1 MVKRDLVLRA
11 KEWIK
16 QWLGRIGNNP
26 LVREGAP
33 FLGLYWFYSLIR
45 WFVAYDGPY
54 EAFSNA
60 FRIIRAEDYLGIFIE
75 PNIQQDLIT
84 HALPVVYF
92 ANWFY
97 TFGYFPILILAVVG
111 LYRVDRERYHT
122 FKLTFL
128 LGLGFALVCFS
139 LFPLAPPRM
148 LTVMGFVDTQRVF
161 GSNLYNK
168 SFTVS
173 FYNPYAAMPSLHFG
187 WALLVGVMARTFKR
201 RVLRL
206 LGVVYPACMAF
217 TVIVTGHHFF
227 LDILG
232 GALVVGLAYGLVKLF
247 SRVRREDVVWSAKAG
262 MPEPP
267 LFAGSGTNP
276 WPWRT
281 DAKHRQFRE

>member
-1 MVKRDLVLRA
+1 MVRRDLVLCNKARV
-11 KEWIK
+11 KR
-16 QWLGRIGNNP
+16 WLRKISRNP

-33 FLGLYWFYSLIR
+33 FLGLYWLYSLIR
-45 WFVAYDGPY
+45 WLVAYDGPY
-54 EAFSNA
+54 EAFSNS

-75 PNIQQDLIT
+75 ANIQQDLIA
-84 HALPVVYF
+84 HALPVVHF

-97 TFGYFPILILAVVG
+97 TLGYFPVLILAVIA

-128 LGLGFALVCFS
+128 LGLGFALICFV

-148 LTVMGFVDTQRVF
+148 MTVMGFVDTQRVF

-217 TVIVTGHHFF
+217 TVVVTGHHFF

-232 GALVVGLAYGLVKLF
+232 GALVVGLAFGLVKLF
-247 SRVRREDVVWSAKAG
+247 PHFRREDVVWSAKAG
-262 MPEPP
+262 VQEPP
-267 LFAGSGTNP
+267 LFAGSGTNH
-276 WPWRT
+276 WPRHS
-281 DAKHRQFRE
+281 DSKNRYFRD